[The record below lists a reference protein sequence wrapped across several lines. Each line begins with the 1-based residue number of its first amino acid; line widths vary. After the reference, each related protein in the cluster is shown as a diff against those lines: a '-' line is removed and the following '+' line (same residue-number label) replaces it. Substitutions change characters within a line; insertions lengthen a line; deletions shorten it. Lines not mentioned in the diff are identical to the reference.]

1 MGRWMDGWLD
11 RLCAI
16 QFSGSQGAAA
26 EDDKEEEVVMPA
38 GKVTKA
44 IGWGF
49 EWQCSGEYYYGKLH

>member
-1 MGRWMDGWLD
+1 MDGWMVGQIV
-11 RLCAI
+11 CHTI
-16 QFSGSQGAAA
+16 QGAAA

>member
-1 MGRWMDGWLD
+1 MDGWMVGQIV
-11 RLCAI
+11 CHTI
-16 QFSGSQGAAA
+16 QGAAA
-26 EDDKEEEVVMPA
+26 EDDKEEEEVVMPA